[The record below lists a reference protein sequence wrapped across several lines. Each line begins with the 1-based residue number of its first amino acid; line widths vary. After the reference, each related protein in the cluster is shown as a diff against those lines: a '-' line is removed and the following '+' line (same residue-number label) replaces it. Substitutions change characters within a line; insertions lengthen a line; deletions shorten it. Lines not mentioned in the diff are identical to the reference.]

1 MGFYLFFLRYP
12 WSSDPGA
19 DFLLG
24 EEEYIRRP
32 LE

>member
-19 DFLLG
+19 NFLLG
-24 EEEYIRRP
+24 EEEDIRYS
-32 LE
+32 LD